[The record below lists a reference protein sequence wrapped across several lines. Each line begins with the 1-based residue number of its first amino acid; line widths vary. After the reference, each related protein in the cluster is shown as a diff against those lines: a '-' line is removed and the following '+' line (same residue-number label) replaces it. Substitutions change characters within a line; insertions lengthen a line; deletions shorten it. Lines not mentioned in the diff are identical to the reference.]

1 MSKHPTSV
9 FNSVIRLLIT
19 LSFAAVPLAAQ
30 DLSHRP
36 VSPDDFDALHQLIKP
51 QEGEFAWYDEIPW
64 MTRLQPAREKAAAEG
79 KPLLIWTSADG
90 QPCGAG

>member
-1 MSKHPTSV
+1 MIRSLLLLALTS
-9 FNSVIRLLIT
+9 LLPHGR
-19 LSFAAVPLAAQ
+19 ALAEGNIS
-30 DLSHRP
+30 LG
-36 VSPDDFDALHQLIKP
+36 DFPILQGLIKP

-64 MTRLQPAREKAAAEG
+64 MTRLQPARERATAEG

>member
-1 MSKHPTSV
+1 MSIHPTCV
-9 FNSVIRLLIT
+9 FNAVIRILVT
-19 LSFAAVPLAAQ
+19 LSLATIPLTAQ

-36 VSPDDFDALHQLIKP
+36 VSPDKFDALHTLIRP
-51 QEGEFAWYDEIPW
+51 QEDEFAWYDEIPW

>member
-1 MSKHPTSV
+1 MKGSL
-9 FNSVIRLLIT
+9 LLIVLT
-19 LSFAAVPLAAQ
+19 PILLFGRILAQGHISAEEFPIFQ
-30 DLSHRP
+30 
-36 VSPDDFDALHQLIKP
+36 QLIKP

-64 MTRLQPAREKAAAEG
+64 MTRVQPARERAAAEG